1 MRHMDT
7 FLDIVEKVLLAVW
20 EFALFVVLSILFL
33 PSFLIV
39 TYLQKPWEESM
50 KKNLNL

>member
-1 MRHMDT
+1 MDA
-7 FLDIVEKVLLAVW
+7 FLDIVEKALVAILN
-20 EFALFVVLSILFL
+20 FALFVVLSLLFL